1 MQPLSSPSDRLTR
14 GRQRLDSPGVRL
26 PPPVV
31 YLVAFLIG
39 LALQAR
45 VPVPF
50 VARPLALTLG
60 SVLALL
66 GALCIGT
73 AIPAMLRG
81 HGTLNTAGPSEALV
95 TSGPYRYSRN
105 PMYVGLAL
113 LYIGLATLF
122 AVLWAL
128 FLIVPLVLYTQ
139 MVVILPEERY
149 LRRAF
154 GEAYHVYCARVR
166 RWL

>member
-1 MQPLSSPSDRLTR
+1 MQPLSSPPEHLTS
-14 GRQRLDSPGVRL
+14 GTQRLDSPGVRL

-31 YLVAFLIG
+31 YLGIFLTG

-45 VPVPF
+45 IPLPF
-50 VARPLALTLG
+50 LTHPLALTLG

-73 AIPAMLRG
+73 AIAAMLRG
-81 HGTLNTAGPSEALV
+81 HGTLNTAGPSQALV
-95 TSGPYRYSRN
+95 TSRIYRYSRN

-122 AVLWAL
+122 AVVWAL
-128 FLIVPLVLYTQ
+128 FLIIPLILYTQ
-139 MVVILPEERY
+139 IVVINPEERY
-149 LRRAF
+149 RRRAF
-154 GEAYHVYCARVR
+154 GEAYQVYCAWVR

>member
-1 MQPLSSPSDRLTR
+1 
-14 GRQRLDSPGVRL
+14 
-26 PPPVV
+26 VV

-39 LALQAR
+39 LALQAHI
-45 VPVPF
+45 PLPF
-50 VARPLALTLG
+50 LARPLALSLG

-73 AIPAMLRG
+73 AISAMLRG
-81 HGTLNTAGPSEALV
+81 HGTLNTAGPSAALV
-95 TSGPYRYSRN
+95 RSGPYRYSRN
-105 PMYVGLAL
+105 PMYVGLVL

-122 AVLWAL
+122 AVVWSL

-139 MVVILPEERY
+139 LVVITPEERY

-154 GEAYHVYCARVR
+154 GEAYRAYCARVR